1 MTSERGSAPVELA
14 LGVGVLVVPIVLLLA
29 ALPPLIEYRSV
40 ARLAAAEAA
49 RIVATGDGSAA
60 TAAAARATAEAMAG
74 DLATTVSFCGGTCS
88 VVRGAVVEVTV
99 TLDAPAA
106 AVPLVGE
113 IGAVRVSASHR
124 ERVDDY
130 RSLP

>member
-1 MTSERGSAPVELA
+1 MTPERGSAPVELA
-14 LGVGVLVVPIVLLLA
+14 LGIGMLVVPIVLVLA
-29 ALPPLIEYRSV
+29 ALPPLVEHRSV

-49 RIVATGDGSAA
+49 RLVATGDGSPA
-60 TAAAARATAEAMAG
+60 TEAAARATAEAMVG
-74 DLATTVSFCGGTCS
+74 DRGATVSFCGGSCP
-88 VVRGAVVEVTV
+88 VVRGATVEVVVTV
-99 TLDAPAA
+99 QAPAV

-113 IGAVRVSASHR
+113 IGAVRVSASHS

>member
-1 MTSERGSAPVELA
+1 MTTERGSAPVELA
-14 LGVGVLVVPIVLLLA
+14 LGVGVLVVPVVLLLA
-29 ALPPLIEYRSV
+29 TLPPLVEHRAI

-49 RIVATGDGSAA
+49 RIVATGDGSTA
-60 TAAAARATAEAMAG
+60 TTATARATAEAMAG
-74 DLATTVSFCGGTCS
+74 DRAATVAFCGGTCP
-88 VVRGAVVEVTV
+88 VVRGAVVEVV
-99 TLDAPAA
+99 VAVEAPAF